1 MRSDL
6 VLVGFAPGIDA
17 SKQQRMLQ
25 EVLGVDE
32 ERATYLMGSTPCI
45 LLESVPEDVVYEAL
59 DALEARGAELL
70 VRANSGGLRTK
81 ELREEPPETES
92 LEATPMSGGVRDLDE
107 AVVEEPAPQV
117 RPGAVPYGRGRRA
130 NGGGAP
136 RPPKQKT
143 GRTLPMASMQARRSV
158 SGVASLTF
166 FGSMMDSFLLPLR
179 GRGLSWIFMTTFI
192 MMLSAFVA
200 IGSVFIPIFGRFMI
214 IAVYAS
220 IITLN
225 AKFFFAT
232 FVATVEGESEAGP
245 LPRLGY
251 MMSEL
256 VMPGLVLLA
265 WSVTAFL
272 PLMLWMFAFPKA
284 IAESSMIVA
293 MVSAGKMPVKM
304 LFTGKVI
311 AAWGPLVVL
320 MLAPFAFW
328 PISLVQM
335 TSGSMS
341 RMWNVFASLQS
352 IAKAPLKYVIILVLA
367 VVSMILPVILSGI
380 LVSIA
385 GRGIFVGLVGFLL
398 SMVPTAYSH
407 GVMGAMMG
415 ALVSEHPDMLPEE
428 ALA

>member
-6 VLVGFAPGIDA
+6 VLVGFAPGVEA
-17 SKQQRMLQ
+17 SKQQKMLQ

-32 ERATYLMGSTPCI
+32 ERATYLMGSTPCL
-45 LLESVPEDVVYEAL
+45 LLESVPEDVVYDAL

-81 ELREEPPETES
+81 ELQKEPPETES
-92 LEATPMSGGVRDLDE
+92 LEAAPMSGVHGLDE
-107 AVVEEPAPQV
+107 SVVEEPTPKV
-117 RPGAVPYGRGRRA
+117 RPGAVPYGRGRLS

-143 GRTLPMASMQARRSV
+143 GRTLPMASMQARRSA

-200 IGSVFIPIFGRFMI
+200 IGSVFIPIFGRFI
-214 IAVYAS
+214 LIAVYAS

-272 PLMLWMFAFPKA
+272 PLLLWMFAFPKA
-284 IAESSMIVA
+284 IAESSLIVA
-293 MVSAGKMPVKM
+293 MVSAGKMPIKM
-304 LFTGKVI
+304 LFVGKVI
-311 AAWGPLVVL
+311 AGWGPLVVL
-320 MLAPFAFW
+320 MLAPFVFW

-385 GRGIFVGLVGFLL
+385 GRGILVGLVGFLL